1 MKLEFNNENNLNLF
15 ALNNDA
21 NINNFNLFN

>member
-21 NINNFNLFN
+21 NINNFNLLN